1 MHQTLET
8 SYREPRR
15 RSVTE
20 NVRRTQSL
28 ARLVDGIE
36 QLGKRWRAPAEI
48 TRVTDSNWLRCRC
61 NCADELDALVA
72 SCL

>member
-36 QLGKRWRAPAEI
+36 QLGKRWRAPREVS
-48 TRVTDSNWLRCRC
+48 RVMDDGWRACRCR
-61 NCADELDALVA
+61 CADELDALVS